1 VNKLKTNYRLPFD
14 ILGIPIKL
22 NISFLIFLPLLAWVI
37 GRQIDFYIEI
47 LDLGI
52 DPAVISEGTNAFL
65 VGLFAAISLFVGV
78 TIHEL
83 GHSIFAMRY
92 GVKIESITLY
102 VLGGVAQLE
111 EVPTRPGEEAKMAL
125 AGPVTSFILGG
136 IFWLLLTYLDPGQA
150 VPRFMLGFLFY
161 VNVAVGIF
169 NLIPAL
175 PLDGGRILRSLLS
188 LKISHYRATEIS
200 TQISKFLAV
209 VMGIYGLLTLNLFLI
224 VIAFFIYLGVTSEF
238 QEMVLDKALEGLKT
252 GDLMSEEVITVG
264 PDTSI
269 SDLKELMM
277 KKHHLGYPVVEN
289 GEIMGIVTLED
300 MKKTDDPEEPVRK
313 ILTSKVITIDKNDK
327 ASEAFHRMNQNS
339 LGRLIVTD
347 ESGQMVGIITRTDL
361 MHAIKVVTR
370 LPEPEAP

>member
-1 VNKLKTNYRLPFD
+1 MKTNYRLPFD

-22 NISFLIFLPLLAWVI
+22 NISFLIFLPILAWII
-37 GRQIDFYIEI
+37 GRQIDVYIEI
-47 LDLGI
+47 LGLGI
-52 DPAVISEGTNAFL
+52 DPNVIARGLNAFL
-65 VGLFAAISLFVGV
+65 IGLFAAITLFIGV

-111 EVPTRPGEEAKMAL
+111 EIPTRPGEEAKMAL

-136 IFWLLLTYLDPGQA
+136 IFWLLLTFLDPGQA
-150 VPRFMLGFLFY
+150 VPRFTLGFLFY

-188 LKISHYRATEIS
+188 LKTSHYRATEIS
-200 TQISKFLAV
+200 TQISKFLAFA
-209 VMGIYGLLTLNLFLI
+209 MGIYGLLTFNLFLI

-238 QEMVLDKALEGLKT
+238 QGMVLDRALEGLKT
-252 GDLMSEEVITVG
+252 RDLMSEEVITVR

-277 KKHHLGYPVVEN
+277 KKHHLGYPVVED
-289 GEIMGIVTLED
+289 GDLMGIVTLED
-300 MKKTDDPEEPVRK
+300 MNKTDSPEEPVES
-313 ILTSKVITIDKNDK
+313 ILTSKVITIDENSS
-327 ASEAFHRMNQNS
+327 ASEAFHKVNQND
-339 LGRLIVTD
+339 LGRLVVTG

-361 MHAIKVVTR
+361 IHAIKVVTM
-370 LPEPEAP
+370 LPGAEAATA

>member
-1 VNKLKTNYRLPFD
+1 MKTNYRLPFD

-22 NISFLIFLPLLAWVI
+22 NISFLIFLPVLAWII
-37 GRQIDFYIEI
+37 GRQIDVYIEI

-52 DPAVISEGTNAFL
+52 DPTVITQGPNAFL
-65 VGLFAAISLFVGV
+65 IGLFAALSLFVGV
-78 TIHEL
+78 TLHEL
-83 GHSIFAMRY
+83 GHSVFAMRY

-136 IFWLLLTYLDPGQA
+136 IFWLLLTGLNPVQP
-150 VPRFMLGFLFY
+150 VPRFLLGFLFY

-200 TQISKFLAV
+200 TRISKFLAV
-209 VMGIYGLLTLNLFLI
+209 AMGIYGLLVFNIFLI
-224 VIAFFIYLGVTSEF
+224 VIAFFIYFGVTSEF
-238 QEMVLDKALEGLKT
+238 QEMVLNKALEGLKT
-252 GDLMSEEVITVG
+252 RDLMTEEVITVE
-264 PDTSI
+264 PDTPI
-269 SDLKELMM
+269 SDLKDLMM
-277 KKHHLGYPVVEN
+277 KKHHLGYPVVKD

-300 MKKTDDPEEPVRK
+300 LKNTDNPEEPVET
-313 ILTSKVITIDKNDK
+313 ILTPKVITIDRDSS
-327 ASEAFHRMNQNS
+327 ATEAFHKMNQNK
-339 LGRLIVTD
+339 LGRLVVTG

-361 MHAIKVVTR
+361 MHAIKVATR
-370 LPEPEAP
+370 LPGAETT

>member
-1 VNKLKTNYRLPFD
+1 MKTNYRLPFD

-22 NISFLIFLPLLAWVI
+22 NVSFLIFLPVLAWII
-37 GRQIDFYIEI
+37 GRQIDVYIEI
-47 LDLGI
+47 LGLGI
-52 DPAVISEGTNAFL
+52 DPTVISQGTNAFL
-65 VGLFAAISLFVGV
+65 VGLFAAISLFIGV

-92 GVKIESITLY
+92 GVKIESINLY

-111 EVPTRPGEEAKMAL
+111 EIPNRPGEEAKMAL

-136 IFWLLLTYLDPGQA
+136 IFWLLLTFLDPGQA

-200 TQISKFLAV
+200 TQISKFLAIS
-209 VMGIYGLLTLNLFLI
+209 MGIYGLLVFNIFLI
-224 VIAFFIYLGVTSEF
+224 VIAFFIYFGVTSEF
-238 QEMVLDKALEGLKT
+238 QEMVLNRALEGLKT
-252 GDLMSEEVITVG
+252 SDLMSEEVITIS

-269 SDLKELMM
+269 SDLKELMT
-277 KKHHLGYPVVEN
+277 KKHHLGYPVVED
-289 GEIMGIVTLED
+289 GDIMGIVTLQD
-300 MKKTDDPEEPVRK
+300 MNKTDNPEETVK
-313 ILTSKVITIDKNDK
+313 TILTPKVITIDKDDS
-327 ASEAFHRMNQNS
+327 ASEAFHKMNQNS
-339 LGRLIVTD
+339 LGRLIVMD
-347 ESGQMVGIITRTDL
+347 ETGQMVGIITRTDL
-361 MHAIKVVTR
+361 MHAIKVVTK
-370 LPEPEAP
+370 LPEAETV

>member
-1 VNKLKTNYRLPFD
+1 LKTNYRLPFD

-37 GRQIDFYIEI
+37 GRQIDVYIEI
-47 LDLGI
+47 LGLGI

-65 VGLFAAISLFVGV
+65 VGLFAAVSLFVGV

-111 EVPTRPGEEAKMAL
+111 EIPSRPGEEAKMAL

-136 IFWLLLTYLDPGQA
+136 IFWLLLTFLDPGQA

-188 LKISHYRATEIS
+188 LKTSHYRATEIS
-200 TQISKFLAV
+200 TQISKFLAFA
-209 VMGIYGLLTLNLFLI
+209 MGIYGLLVFNLFLI

-252 GDLMSEEVITVG
+252 GDLMSEEVITVR

-300 MKKTDDPEEPVRK
+300 MKKTDNPEEPVRK
-313 ILTSKVITIDKNDK
+313 ILTSKIITIDKNDT
-327 ASEAFHRMNQNS
+327 ASEAFHKMNQNS

-361 MHAIKVVTR
+361 MHAIKVVTK
-370 LPEPEAP
+370 LPEPEAT

>member
-1 VNKLKTNYRLPFD
+1 MKTNYRLPFD

-22 NISFLIFLPLLAWVI
+22 NVSFLIFLPVLAWII
-37 GRQIDFYIEI
+37 GRQIDVYIEI

-52 DPAVISEGTNAFL
+52 DPAAITQGPNAFL
-65 VGLFAAISLFVGV
+65 IGLFAALTLFVGV

-111 EVPTRPGEEAKMAL
+111 EIPTRPGEEAKMAL

-136 IFWLLLTYLDPGQA
+136 IFWLLLTVLDPGQA

-188 LKISHYRATEIS
+188 LKTSHYKATEIS
-200 TQISKFLAV
+200 TRVSKFLAV
-209 VMGIYGLLTLNLFLI
+209 AMGIYGLLVFNLFLI

-238 QEMVLDKALEGLKT
+238 QEMVLDRALEGLKT
-252 GDLMSEEVITVG
+252 SDLMSEEVTTVRR
-264 PDTSI
+264 DTPI
-269 SDLKELMM
+269 SELKELMM

-289 GEIMGIVTLED
+289 GEVKGIVTLED
-300 MKKTDDPEEPVRK
+300 MKKTDNPDEPVRN
-313 ILTSKVITIDKNDK
+313 ILTSKVITIDENDS
-327 ASEAFHRMNQNS
+327 ASEAFHKMNQNG

-361 MHAIKVVTR
+361 MHAIKVVTGI
-370 LPEPEAP
+370 PGAETKTA

>member
-1 VNKLKTNYRLPFD
+1 MKTNYRLPLD

-22 NISFLIFLPLLAWVI
+22 NISFLIFLPILAWII
-37 GRQIDFYIEI
+37 GRQIDVYIEI
-47 LDLGI
+47 LGLGI
-52 DPAVISEGTNAFL
+52 DPTVISQGPNAFL

-136 IFWLLLTYLDPGQA
+136 IFWLLLTFLDPGQA

-209 VMGIYGLLTLNLFLI
+209 AMGIYGLLVLNIFLI
-224 VIAFFIYLGVTSEF
+224 VIAFFIYFGVTSEF
-238 QEMVLDKALEGLKT
+238 QEMVLNKALEGLKT
-252 GDLMSEEVITVG
+252 SDLMSEEVITVR
-264 PDTSI
+264 PDTTI

-277 KKHHLGYPVVEN
+277 KKHHLGYPVVED
-289 GEIMGIVTLED
+289 GDIMGIVTLED
-300 MKKTDDPEEPVRK
+300 MKKTDKPDELVRS
-313 ILTSKVITIDKNDK
+313 ILTSKVITIDENDS
-327 ASEAFHRMNQNS
+327 ASEAFHKMNQNS

-361 MHAIKVVTR
+361 MHAIKVVTK
-370 LPEPEAP
+370 LPEAEAETT

>member
-1 VNKLKTNYRLPFD
+1 MKKNYRLPFD

-22 NISFLIFLPLLAWVI
+22 NVSFLIFLPVLAWII
-37 GRQIDFYIEI
+37 GRQIDVYIEI

-52 DPAVISEGTNAFL
+52 DPAVITRGPNAFL

-111 EVPTRPGEEAKMAL
+111 EIPTRPGEEAKMAL

-136 IFWLLLTYLDPGQA
+136 IFWVILIVLDPGQA

-161 VNVAVGIF
+161 VNIAVGIF

-188 LKISHYRATEIS
+188 LKTSHYRATEIS
-200 TQISKFLAV
+200 TQISKFLAFA
-209 VMGIYGLLTLNLFLI
+209 MGIYGLLVFNLFLI
-224 VIAFFIYLGVTSEF
+224 VIAFFIYLGVNSEF
-238 QEMVLDKALEGLKT
+238 QEMVLNKALEGLKT
-252 GDLMSEEVITVG
+252 SDLMTEDVVTVE
-264 PDTSI
+264 PDMPI
-269 SDLKELMM
+269 ADLKELMM
-277 KKHHLGYPVVEN
+277 KKHHLGYPVVKD

-300 MKKTDDPEEPVRK
+300 MKKTDNPEEPVET
-313 ILTSKVITIDKNDK
+313 ILTPKVITIYKDDP
-327 ASEAFHRMNQNS
+327 ASEAFHKMNQNS
-339 LGRLIVTD
+339 LGRLIVTG

-370 LPEPEAP
+370 LPEAEAKTA

>member
-1 VNKLKTNYRLPFD
+1 MKTNYRLPFD

-22 NISFLIFLPLLAWVI
+22 NVSFLIFLPVLAWII
-37 GRQIDFYIEI
+37 GRQIDVYIEI
-47 LDLGI
+47 LNLGI
-52 DPAVISEGTNAFL
+52 DPNVISQGTNAFL

-111 EVPTRPGEEAKMAL
+111 EIPTRPGEEAKMAL

-136 IFWLLLTYLDPGQA
+136 IFWLLLTFIDPGQA

-188 LKISHYRATEIS
+188 LKVSHYRATEIS
-200 TQISKFLAV
+200 TRISKFLAIS
-209 VMGIYGLLTLNLFLI
+209 MGIYGLLVFNIFLI
-224 VIAFFIYLGVTSEF
+224 VIAFFIYFGVTSEF
-238 QEMVLDKALEGLKT
+238 QEMVLNRALEGLKT
-252 GDLMSEEVITVG
+252 SDLMSEEVITVR

-277 KKHHLGYPVVEN
+277 KEHHLGYPVVED
-289 GEIMGIVTLED
+289 GDIMGIVTLED
-300 MKKTDDPEEPVRK
+300 MKKTDKPDELVRS
-313 ILTSKVITIDKNDK
+313 ILTSKVITIDKSDS
-327 ASEAFHRMNQNS
+327 ASEAFHKMNQNS

-361 MHAIKVVTR
+361 MHAIRVVTK
-370 LPEPEAP
+370 LPEAKAETT

>member
-1 VNKLKTNYRLPFD
+1 LKTNYRLPFD

-37 GRQIDFYIEI
+37 GRQIDVYIEI
-47 LDLGI
+47 LGLGI
-52 DPAVISEGTNAFL
+52 DPAIISEGTNAFL
-65 VGLFAAISLFVGV
+65 VGLFAAVSLFVGV

-111 EVPTRPGEEAKMAL
+111 EIPSRPGEEAKMAL
-125 AGPVTSFILGG
+125 AGPVTSFILGV
-136 IFWLLLTYLDPGQA
+136 IFWLLLTFLDPGQA

-188 LKISHYRATEIS
+188 LKTSHYRATEIS
-200 TQISKFLAV
+200 TQISKFLAFA
-209 VMGIYGLLTLNLFLI
+209 MGIYGLLAFNLFLI

-252 GDLMSEEVITVG
+252 GDLMSEEVITVR

-300 MKKTDDPEEPVRK
+300 MKKTDNPEEPVRK
-313 ILTSKVITIDKNDK
+313 ILTSKIITIDKNDT
-327 ASEAFHRMNQNS
+327 ASEAFHKMNQNS

-370 LPEPEAP
+370 LPGAETETM

>member
-1 VNKLKTNYRLPFD
+1 MKTNYRLPFD

-37 GRQIDFYIEI
+37 GRQIDVYIEI
-47 LDLGI
+47 LGLGI

-65 VGLFAAISLFVGV
+65 VGLFAAVSLFVGV

-111 EVPTRPGEEAKMAL
+111 EIPSRPGEEAKMAL

-136 IFWLLLTYLDPGQA
+136 IFWLLLTFLDPGQA

-161 VNVAVGIF
+161 VNIAVGIF

-188 LKISHYRATEIS
+188 LKTTHYRATEIS
-200 TQISKFLAV
+200 TQISKFLAFA
-209 VMGIYGLLTLNLFLI
+209 MGIYGLLTFNLFLI

-252 GDLMSEEVITVG
+252 GDLMSEEVITVR

-300 MKKTDDPEEPVRK
+300 MKKTDNPEETVES
-313 ILTSKVITIDKNDK
+313 ILTSKVITINENSS
-327 ASEAFHRMNQNS
+327 ASEAIHRMNQNK
-339 LGRLIVTD
+339 LGRLIVTG

-370 LPEPEAP
+370 LPGSETA

>member
-1 VNKLKTNYRLPFD
+1 LRY
-14 ILGIPIKL
+14 
-22 NISFLIFLPLLAWVI
+22 SAWGSV
-37 GRQIDFYIEI
+37 YIEI
-47 LDLGI
+47 LGLGI
-52 DPAVISEGTNAFL
+52 DPAVISRGTNAFL

-92 GVKIESITLY
+92 GVKIDSITLY

-125 AGPVTSFILGG
+125 AGPVTSFLLGG
-136 IFWLLLTYLDPGQA
+136 IFWLLLTVINPGQA
-150 VPRFMLGFLFY
+150 VPRFLLGFLFY
-161 VNVAVGIF
+161 VNLAVGIF

-188 LKISHYRATEIS
+188 LKTTHYRATEIS
-200 TQISKFLAV
+200 TQVSKFLAIA
-209 VMGIYGLLTLNLFLI
+209 MGIYGLLVFNIFLI
-224 VIAFFIYLGVTSEF
+224 VIAFFIYFGVTSEF
-238 QEMVLDKALEGLKT
+238 QEMVLNKALEGLKT
-252 GDLMSEEVITVG
+252 SDLMSDEVITVR
-264 PDTSI
+264 PDSSI

-277 KKHHLGYPVVEN
+277 KKHHLGYPVVED

-300 MKKTDDPEEPVRK
+300 MKKTDNPEEPVET
-313 ILTSKVITIDKNDK
+313 ILTPKVISIDKDDS
-327 ASEAFHRMNQNS
+327 ASEAFHKMNESN

-361 MHAIKVVTR
+361 MHAIKVVTK
-370 LPEPEAP
+370 LPGAETA

>member
-1 VNKLKTNYRLPFD
+1 MKTNYRLPFN

-22 NISFLIFLPLLAWVI
+22 NVSFLIFLPVLAWII
-37 GRQIDFYIEI
+37 GRQIDVYIEI

-52 DPAVISEGTNAFL
+52 DPAVITQGPNAFL
-65 VGLFAAISLFVGV
+65 VGLFAALSLFVGV

-83 GHSIFAMRY
+83 GHSVFAMRY

-111 EVPTRPGEEAKMAL
+111 EVPSRPGEEAKMAL
-125 AGPVTSFILGG
+125 AGPITSFILGG
-136 IFWLLLTYLDPGQA
+136 IFWLLLVGLNPAQP
-150 VPRFMLGFLFY
+150 VPRFLLGFLFY

-200 TQISKFLAV
+200 TRISKFLAV
-209 VMGIYGLLTLNLFLI
+209 AMGIYGLLVFNIFLI
-224 VIAFFIYLGVTSEF
+224 VIAFFIYFGVTSEF
-238 QEMVLDKALEGLKT
+238 QEMVLNKALEGLKT
-252 GDLMSEEVITVG
+252 RDLMTEEVTTVE
-264 PDTSI
+264 PELPI
-269 SDLKELMM
+269 SELKELMM
-277 KKHHLGYPVVEN
+277 KKHHLGYPVVKQ

-300 MKKTDDPEEPVRK
+300 LKKTDTPDEPVET
-313 ILTSKVITIDKNDK
+313 ILTPKVITIEQDSS
-327 ASEAFHRMNQNS
+327 ATEAFHKMNQNN
-339 LGRLIVTD
+339 LGRLVVTG

-361 MHAIKVVTR
+361 MHAIKVATK
-370 LPEPEAP
+370 LPGAETA